1 MYLELDGKG
10 PAYEQLVRAL
20 RSGIKSGRFPRGMKL
35 SPSRELSKK
44 LGISRNTVTMA
55 YDRLLSDGWLYA
67 RVGSGTFVAAG
78 KPVQRQM
85 SSPSPGPLRLSDL
98 GERLLERVDM
108 RNIPGRV
115 PEGMKHAF
123 QYGAPY
129 TNHTL
134 LSSWA
139 NALRKAASY
148 ANPGYN
154 RSQGIEA
161 LRVQI
166 AEYLGRRRGVLAHPD
181 DVIVVAGSQQ
191 AIALCTR
198 LLLNAGDVALIEEPH
213 YFPVSAILHA
223 YGIDIVT
230 ADVDEEGLRV
240 DSLEQTQPKC
250 IFVTPTHQFPL
261 GHVLGSERRRV
272 LLEYAAKK
280 DAWIIEDDYD
290 GEFRYDNNRPPTL
303 KSADKYGRV
312 IYVGTFSKALF
323 PAIRLG
329 YMVVPPAL
337 RKAFTAAKFI
347 EDMGASV
354 VDQTALADLLG
365 NGTFDRHLVRAGK
378 ELMKRRAA
386 LVSKLSE
393 LSPPLEVSDSR
404 AGMHL
409 VVRRSDWSSED
420 VDQLIAI
427 AHDKGLALFPT
438 SPFYLRETGQP
449 ALLMGY
455 ASCSV
460 SEIASG
466 MRLFRAALAELDGPR
481 ESSQSRHSGSFAPR

>member
-10 PAYEQLVRAL
+10 PTYEQLVRAL
-20 RSGIKSGRFPRGMKL
+20 RSAIRSGRFPRGTKL
-35 SPSRELSKK
+35 SPSRELAKQ

-78 KPVQRQM
+78 KPVNTEF
-85 SSPSPGPLRLSDL
+85 PSPTPGSLRLSDL
-98 GERLLERVDM
+98 GERLLQRVDI

-115 PEGMKHAF
+115 PEGVQHAF

-134 LSSWA
+134 LNSWS
-139 NALRKAASY
+139 NALRKAATY

-154 RSQGIEA
+154 RSQGMEA

-166 AEYLGRRRGVLAHPD
+166 AEYLGRRRGVVTHPD

-191 AIALCTR
+191 AIALCAR
-198 LLLNAGDVALIEEPH
+198 LLLNVGDAALIEEPH
-213 YFPVSAILHA
+213 YFPISAILHA
-223 YGIDIVT
+223 YGINILT
-230 ADVDEEGLRV
+230 ADVDGDGLRV
-240 DSLEQTQPKC
+240 DELAGTHPKC

-261 GHVLGSERRRV
+261 GHVLSVERRRI
-272 LLEYAAKK
+272 LLDYASNS

-290 GEFRYDNNRPPTL
+290 GEFRYDNNRTPTL
-303 KSADKYGRV
+303 KSADKHGRV
-312 IYVGTFSKALF
+312 IYLGTFSKALF

-329 YMVVPPAL
+329 YMVVPPVL
-337 RKAFTAAKFI
+337 REAFIAAKFI

-354 VDQTALADLLG
+354 VDQTALADLMG
-365 NGTFDRHLVRAGK
+365 NGTFDRHLVRASK
-378 ELMKRRAA
+378 ELMRRRAA

-393 LSPPLEVSDSR
+393 LTPSLEISDSR
-404 AGMHL
+404 AGMHM
-409 VVRRSDWSSED
+409 VVRRSNWSRED
-420 VDQLIAI
+420 VDRLIAI
-427 AHDKGLALFPT
+427 AHSKGLGLFST
-438 SPFYLRETGQP
+438 TPFYLKEFGAP

-466 MRLFRAALAELDGPR
+466 MKIFKAALADLDGPR
-481 ESSQSRHSGSFAPR
+481 DQMSRVDQ